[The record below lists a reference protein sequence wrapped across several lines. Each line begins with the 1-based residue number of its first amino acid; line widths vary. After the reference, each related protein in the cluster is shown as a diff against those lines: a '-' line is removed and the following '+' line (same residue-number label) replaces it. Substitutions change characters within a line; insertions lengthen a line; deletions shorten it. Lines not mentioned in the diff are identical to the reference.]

1 MPIINISILEG
12 RSEEKITSLIK
23 NVTET
28 VSETL
33 DAPKENIRVI
43 VTEVPKT
50 RWAVGGVT
58 MKERGK

>member
-1 MPIINISILEG
+1 MPLINISILEG
-12 RSEEKITSLIK
+12 RPEEKIANLIK

-33 DAPKENIRVI
+33 DAPKENVRVI

-50 RWAVGGVT
+50 RWATGGVT
-58 MKERGK
+58 MAERGR

>member
-12 RSEEKITSLIK
+12 RSEEKITDLIR
-23 NVTET
+23 NVTST

-33 DAPKENIRVI
+33 DAPEENIRVI

-50 RWAVGGVT
+50 RWSVGGKT
-58 MKERGK
+58 MKELGR

>member
-12 RSEEKITSLIK
+12 RPEEKISLLIK
-23 NVTET
+23 NITET

-43 VTEVPKT
+43 VTEVPKS
-50 RWAVGGVT
+50 RWASGGIT
-58 MKERGK
+58 MAERGR

>member
-1 MPIINISILEG
+1 LPIINISILEG
-12 RSEEKITSLIK
+12 RSEEKISHLIK
-23 NVTET
+23 NITET

-50 RWAVGGVT
+50 RWASGGIT
-58 MKERGK
+58 MAEQGR

>member
-12 RSEEKITSLIK
+12 RSEEKITDLIR
-23 NVTET
+23 NVTVT

-33 DAPKENIRVI
+33 DAPEENIRVI

-50 RWAVGGVT
+50 RWAVGGKT
-58 MKERGK
+58 MKELGR